1 LFKYYAQNIH
11 ELPKN
16 MAFALIVL
24 SMGSLFSGY
33 ILKDA
38 FVGIGSTF

>member
-1 LFKYYAQNIH
+1 
-11 ELPKN
+11 

-33 ILKDA
+33 LLKDA

>member
-1 LFKYYAQNIH
+1 
-11 ELPKN
+11 

-24 SMGSLFSGY
+24 SIGSLFSGY

-38 FVGIGSTF
+38 FIGIGSIF

>member
-1 LFKYYAQNIH
+1 
-11 ELPKN
+11 

-24 SMGSLFSGY
+24 SIGSLFSGY
-33 ILKDA
+33 LLKDA